1 MAYGYSDPTQR
12 IIIKSAVRSRFSSR
26 FTYNRNHSIHNKL
39 SLYQFIQLINKLMDI
54 FRSLIRSISIVI
66 HEFFFFCGTL
76 CISRSVR
83 ENASLNIKRREIFN
97 NKKRNIYCFT
107 QCLHSF
113 QSSGDSTFRHYI
125 RSVFVFDLVWFDLIW
140 FDFLNFIH
148 Y

>member
-12 IIIKSAVRSRFSSR
+12 IIVKSAVRSRFSSR
-26 FTYNRNHSIHNKL
+26 FTYIRNHSIHNKL
-39 SLYQFIQLINKLMDI
+39 LLYQFIQLINKLMDI

-66 HEFFFFCGTL
+66 HDFFLLWDTL
-76 CISRSVR
+76 YLPKCTRESVFKYWKTR
-83 ENASLNIKRREIFN
+83 NFQQQ
-97 NKKRNIYCFT
+97 KRNIYCFT
-107 QCLHSF
+107 QCLHSL

-140 FDFLNFIH
+140 FDFLNYIH